1 MIQKIRQKVLSYRNK
16 KIKFK
21 YNGSRNQ
28 IESFDGIITNCY
40 KNIFLVKTD
49 KFIKSYTYTDILIGI
64 LEIDI
69 KEKN

>member
-1 MIQKIRQKVLSYRNK
+1 MINKIKNKVKSYKNK

-28 IESFDGIITNCY
+28 IEVFEGIITNCY
-40 KNIFLVKTD
+40 KNIFLVKTNM
-49 KFIKSYTYTDILIGI
+49 FIKSYTYTDILIGT

-69 KEKN
+69 K